1 MSKSIS
7 CKVMSVCAAVLLMTE
22 LTGCS
27 SDFDAMKERMDAIR
41 AQPRGRVEPPL
52 EFTPMPTFTY
62 AAHQLRSPFVPPV
75 TLEELIA
82 ADPSKKVAPD
92 FSRPQEYL
100 EKYGLEALR
109 MRGTI
114 TRPGSVLYGLVE
126 DADGGVQRIKVGNYM
141 GKNHGKI
148 VEITQA
154 QINIMEIVPD
164 GRDGWVERP
173 RSLVMADK

>member
-7 CKVMSVCAAVLLMTE
+7 YKVMNSCAIMLLLTE
-22 LTGCS
+22 LTGCA
-27 SDFDAMKERMDAIR
+27 SDFDAMKEQMDAIR
-41 AQPRGRVEPPL
+41 AEPRGRVEPPP

-75 TLEELIA
+75 TLEELVA

-114 TRPGSVLYGLVE
+114 TRPGTILYGLVE
-126 DADGGVQRIKVGNYM
+126 DADGGVQRIKVGNYL

>member
-41 AQPRGRVEPPL
+41 AQPRGRVEPPP

-82 ADPSKKVAPD
+82 TDPSKKVAPD

-148 VEITQA
+148 VEITQG